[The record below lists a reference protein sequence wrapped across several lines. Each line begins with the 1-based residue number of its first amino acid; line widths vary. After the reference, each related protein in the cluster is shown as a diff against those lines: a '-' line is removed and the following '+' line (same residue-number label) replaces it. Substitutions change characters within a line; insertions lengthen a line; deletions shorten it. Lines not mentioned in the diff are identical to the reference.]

1 MRKFIITQCVVGSME
16 YCYACGAESKKGKRR
31 LLGSPG
37 TQHVLPLL
45 CDTAKRAMAETSD
58 NVQLDEAKV
67 STGYVCRPCFRD
79 MERLRKLQEEVRT
92 VRERLY
98 TNAKNAVSYLPVQL
112 ASQSTSV
119 LLTDETQENSSC
131 EEERCST
138 SELGQKRSLSPPQ
151 QGLLKKRRLQMSK
164 IRQAPVVA
172 GSNTSPAVTV
182 SYLSYLIY

>member
-1 MRKFIITQCVVGSME
+1 MFVDRVSVIWKDFVSC
-16 YCYACGAESKKGKRR
+16 KKK
-31 LLGSPG
+31 
-37 TQHVLPLL
+37 
-45 CDTAKRAMAETSD
+45 
-58 NVQLDEAKV
+58 
-67 STGYVCRPCFRD
+67 
-79 MERLRKLQEEVRT
+79 LRRT

-151 QGLLKKRRLQMSK
+151 QGLLKKRQLQMSK

-182 SYLSYLIY
+182 SYYYLFELSNILNTMIFR